1 MKRSFKAP
9 QGLLRALVLAFAS
22 KSPVTGKEIMDEI
35 SKRSSGSWIPSP
47 GSVYFLLEELLNEG
61 LLMLMPHSAEK
72 RYIATSKAVEEL
84 KRLAGEMRELLYW
97 DLNIFSILFEL
108 LSPHEKVRIAL
119 IKKIAKLPEESLAS
133 LQIQ

>member
-1 MKRSFKAP
+1 
-9 QGLLRALVLAFAS
+9 
-22 KSPVTGKEIMDEI
+22 
-35 SKRSSGSWIPSP
+35 
-47 GSVYFLLEELLNEG
+47 
-61 LLMLMPHSAEK
+61 MLMPHSAEK

-108 LSPHEKVRIAL
+108 LSPQEKVRIAL